1 DIEPGRARRWWRAPP
16 VPKAHPSRREQGCRQ
31 RPWNR
36 GPPQRGWC
44 PAGSRPAR
52 RTRTGQ
58 RLGELRRRLP
68 AVSGELLERARD
80 GGVDVVR
87 DRLALDDERAGLLR
101 QDPGKDRL
109 GGGPR
114 ERRLA
119 GQHFIKDDAER
130 VDVGPRVQ
138 VRLTGRLLGTHVFGR
153 AKTRARLRPPGP

>member
-1 DIEPGRARRWWRAPP
+1 SALDRRAPP
-16 VPKAHPSRREQGCRQ
+16 PDSPPFPPRRSSDLRQ

-36 GPPQRGWC
+36 GPAQRGWC

-109 GGGPR
+109 GGGAR

-119 GQHFIKDDAER
+119 GQHFIQDRKS
-130 VDVGPRVQ
+130 VV
-138 VRLTGRLLGTHVFGR
+138 
-153 AKTRARLRPPGP
+153 